1 MLLLLLFFQFL
12 FAVFFNARYRCLL
25 YLMLFQNLTDY
36 LETQNLYENS
46 LRDAVVE
53 NKSAYEAGYKK
64 ENCCLEQ
71 ALELADVCVDLGS
84 LKYQIIP
91 SKCFPIGWPTVVS
104 Q

>member
-1 MLLLLLFFQFL
+1 
-12 FAVFFNARYRCLL
+12 
-25 YLMLFQNLTDY
+25 MLFQKDLTTY
-36 LETQNLYENS
+36 LETQNLFENS
-46 LRDAVVE
+46 LREAVWE
-53 NKSAYEAGYKK
+53 NKSAYETGYQK

-84 LKYQIIP
+84 LKYEIIP

>member
-25 YLMLFQNLTDY
+25 YLMLFQNLTNY
-36 LETQNLYENS
+36 LETQNLYENN

-53 NKSAYEAGYKK
+53 NKTAYEAGYEK

-91 SKCFPIGWPTVVS
+91 IKCFPIGWPTVVS